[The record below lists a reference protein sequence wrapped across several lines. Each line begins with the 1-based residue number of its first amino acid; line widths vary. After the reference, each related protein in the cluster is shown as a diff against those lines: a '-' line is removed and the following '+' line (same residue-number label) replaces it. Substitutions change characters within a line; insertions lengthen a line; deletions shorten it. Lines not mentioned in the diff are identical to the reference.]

1 MLNVALISL
10 FIACGDSEE
19 QQTIPTPPEKPVVA
33 APAPAEKAEEAPA
46 KTADGD
52 KGSEEAEGNNGTKP
66 EVTVSEKLITTGEV
80 KAAQSKMIKGKVEK
94 QLKAKAKKAGFD
106 SIQNIKLVKN
116 ECQAGGT
123 CVGIG
128 QATAVKKSISYS
140 TGNAVAVK
148 QEDGSSKNGIIA
160 SINGEEYTV
169 RYDDSSEAVVGKKEL
184 GLQK

>member
-19 QQTIPTPPEKPVVA
+19 QQTIPTPPEKPVA
-33 APAPAEKAEEAPA
+33 AEPAPAEKVEEAPVA
-46 KTADGD
+46 N
-52 KGSEEAEGNNGTKP
+52 EEAEGNNGTKP

-140 TGNAVAVK
+140 TGNAVSVT

-169 RYDDSSEAVVGKKEL
+169 RYDDASEGVVGKKDL